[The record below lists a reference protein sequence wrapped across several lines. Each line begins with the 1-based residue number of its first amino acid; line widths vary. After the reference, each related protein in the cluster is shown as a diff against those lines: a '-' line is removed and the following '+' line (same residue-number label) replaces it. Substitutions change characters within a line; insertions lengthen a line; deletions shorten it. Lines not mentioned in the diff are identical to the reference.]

1 MKTSKISWAILNAFP
16 VASFVIDAEGRV
28 THWNRACA
36 TLTSMP
42 SELMLGTNQHW
53 QAFYPNERMVMADLM
68 LRDGHEQHVDH
79 LYGGKCWPSSTI
91 PGTYEAEDFFP
102 HLGEGG
108 RWLYFTA
115 APLHDDAGRLVG
127 AIETLQDVTARR
139 RAEEALQRSEEH
151 FKTLSRTDPLT
162 KLANFR
168 DFYEQLENEIERAVR
183 YGGPLSLA
191 FIDIDDFKN
200 VNDSRG
206 HVGGDRVLQQLGGLI
221 QGWKR
226 RTDLAFRYGGDE
238 LAVLMP
244 GAGMKQALAAAERLI
259 RHLARVCDDAARADD
274 TPPYTLSIGVAQ
286 YLPGETA
293 TGLVQRTDAATYQ
306 AKRQGKNQ
314 AVGGV
319 AEAPLTS
326 DAPA

>member
-42 SELMLGTNQHW
+42 SESVLGTNQHW
-53 QAFYPNERMVMADLM
+53 QAFYPDERMVMADLI

-79 LYGGKCWPSSTI
+79 LYGGKYWPSSTI

-151 FKTLSRTDPLT
+151 FKALSRTDPLT

-168 DFYEQLENEIERAVR
+168 DFYEQLENEIARAAR
-183 YGGPLSLA
+183 HGGALSLL

-226 RTDLAFRYGGDE
+226 HTDLAFRYGGDE

-244 GAGMKQALAAAERLI
+244 GAGLKQAVAAAERLI
-259 RHLARVCDDAARADD
+259 RHLARVCAGPARADD

-286 YLPGETA
+286 YAPGESA

-314 AVGGV
+314 AVGSV
-319 AEAPLTS
+319 ADAPLTS
-326 DAPA
+326 ADPA

>member
-16 VASFVIDAEGRV
+16 VASFVIDVEGRV

-42 SELMLGTNQHW
+42 SESMLGTSQHW
-53 QAFYPNERMVMADLM
+53 QAFYADERMMMADLI
-68 LRDGHEQHVDH
+68 LRDGHEQHVDD
-79 LYGGKCWPSSTI
+79 LYGGKYWASSTI

-115 APLHDDAGRLVG
+115 APLHNDVGQLVG

-151 FKTLSRTDPLT
+151 FKALSRTDPLT
-162 KLANFR
+162 QLANFR
-168 DFYEQLENEIERAVR
+168 DFYEQLGSEIERAER

-191 FIDIDDFKN
+191 FIDIDDFKG

-206 HVGGDRVLQQLGGLI
+206 HVGGDQVLRQLGGLI
-221 QGWKR
+221 LGWKR

-244 GAGMKQALAAAERLI
+244 GAGLKQAMAAAGRLI
-259 RHLARVCDDAARADD
+259 RHLAGVCGDPLRADG

-286 YLPGETA
+286 YVGGESA
-293 TGLVQRTDAATYQ
+293 TGLVRRTDAATYQ

-314 AVGGV
+314 AVGS
-319 AEAPLTS
+319 AEAPVAADL
-326 DAPA
+326 A